1 METRADQII
10 RAFNKFHTRNPR
22 VWELF
27 ERYAMQIVD
36 SGQEHY
42 SAAAVVHR
50 IRWHMDVETSHPEAE
65 DDEHCESTEVKLN
78 NNFIPHYAR
87 MFHTL
92 RPELDGFFRNRIL
105 TSAFQEPFRPVDNDC
120 QVELGLAFGTL

>member
-1 METRADQII
+1 MITRADQII
-10 RAFNKFHTRNPR
+10 RAFNKFHNKNPR

-36 SGQEHY
+36 SGRGHY

-50 IRWHMDVETSHPEAE
+50 IRWHMEVETSHPEVE
-65 DDEHCESTEVKLN
+65 DGEHEESTDVKLN

-87 MFHTL
+87 LFHTL
-92 RPELDGFFRNRIL
+92 HPRLDGFFRNRVL
-105 TSAFQEPFRPVDNDC
+105 TSERREPFNAEPHEC
-120 QVELGLAFGTL
+120 GLELGLAFSTL